1 MSNLGPRNGTC
12 TTGQCCG
19 SGSGIRDAVL
29 RIRSY
34 FFPDPQIFPYDPQI
48 LYQYCWS
55 GMFIPHPGA
64 KFFHPKKWFPSSGKY
79 DPDCSS
85 RIRILTFYP
94 SRNQGSKRHRILDPG
109 SATLSLIMIYG
120 SECRPWRQIY
130 YESGRIQILPALYLF
145 WGIFKKFWFNTSIN
159 CMI

>member
-1 MSNLGPRNGTC
+1 
-12 TTGQCCG
+12 
-19 SGSGIRDAVL
+19 
-29 RIRSY
+29 
-34 FFPDPQIFPYDPQI
+34 
-48 LYQYCWS
+48 
-55 GMFIPHPGA
+55 MFIPHPGA
-64 KFFHPKKWFPSSGKY
+64 KFFHPKKWFLSSGKY

-130 YESGRIQILPALYLF
+130 YESGRIQILPALYMF
-145 WGIFKKFWFNTSIN
+145 WGIFKNFWFNTSIN